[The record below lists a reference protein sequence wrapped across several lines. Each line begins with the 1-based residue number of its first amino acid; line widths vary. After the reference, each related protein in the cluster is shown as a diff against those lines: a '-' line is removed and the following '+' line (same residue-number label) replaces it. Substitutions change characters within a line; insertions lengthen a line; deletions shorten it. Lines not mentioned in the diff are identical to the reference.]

1 MAADSESLA
10 IRRQQQRGGQVD
22 PCHCNSRREELR
34 VALYAQS
41 RLGAGDLTQCQ
52 RLAGVRGLGVGP
64 ELPARPFAG
73 GSVIAGVPLKL
84 SARA

>member
-1 MAADSESLA
+1 MAADSESRA
-10 IRRQQQRGGQVD
+10 IRRRQQRGGQVSD
-22 PCHCNSRREELR
+22 SRRQELR
-34 VALYAQS
+34 VGPYAQS